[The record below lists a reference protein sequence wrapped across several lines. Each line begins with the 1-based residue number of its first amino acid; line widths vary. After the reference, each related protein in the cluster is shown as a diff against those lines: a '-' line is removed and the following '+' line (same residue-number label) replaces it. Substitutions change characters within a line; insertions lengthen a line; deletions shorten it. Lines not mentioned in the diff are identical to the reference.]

1 MEFKYNRSFKEGYYK
16 VSFKAYGD
24 KWYWE
29 GVAEDRR
36 EAYNKAI
43 KEAANSWFKINESPE
58 PWEVSRLRIRY
69 VPAPSYGML
78 ENWQFITAVS
88 WLITLAMLISQFL

>member
-1 MEFKYNRSFKEGYYK
+1 MVIKYNRSFKEGYYK

-29 GVAEDRR
+29 GGAEDRR

-78 ENWQFITAVS
+78 ENWQFLTGVS
-88 WLITLAMLISQFL
+88 WIIILAMLISQFL

>member
-43 KEAANSWFKINESPE
+43 KVAANSWFGINEPPE

-78 ENWQFITAVS
+78 EDWQFIAGVS
-88 WLITLAMLISQFL
+88 WLIVLVMFISQFL